1 MHNEWTIGD
10 REAQAAVDA
19 IRDRLKAEGKTA
31 AVAVV
36 DAHGELIA
44 FLRVDGGKCAPIRI
58 AINKAFTAAR
68 EERPTA
74 DIGRDA
80 RHPERGFDIS
90 YYADSRIVGW
100 GGGVPVLH
108 EGKVVGGIGVAAS
121 RKRRTCASRRWA
133 WRLSIA
139 PSDQWPPGQRE
150 RTRSCGRAR
159 VSHLSVNSWAVSS
172 NTTAPSFCAR
182 NTNAH
187 EVPAAGV

>member
-10 REAQAAVDA
+10 REAQAAIDA
-19 IRDRLKAEGKTA
+19 IRDRLKAESKAA

-44 FLRVDGGKCAPIRI
+44 FLRVDGSKCAPIRI

-68 EERPTA
+68 ERRPTA

-108 EGKVVGGIGVAAS
+108 DGNVVGGIGVS
-121 RKRRTCASRRWA
+121 GLPEERRTCASRRWD
-133 WRLSIA
+133 WQLSMA
-139 PSDQWPPGQRE
+139 PFDRWAPGE
-150 RTRSCGRAR
+150 R
-159 VSHLSVNSWAVSS
+159 VS
-172 NTTAPSFCAR
+172 AR
-182 NTNAH
+182 LVRRSRPIPQYAH
-187 EVPAAGV
+187 IR

>member
-1 MHNEWTIGD
+1 MQNEWTIGD
-10 REAQAAVDA
+10 REAQTAVDA

-68 EERPTA
+68 ERRPTA
-74 DIGRDA
+74 EIGRDA
-80 RHPERGFDIS
+80 RHPDRGFDIS

-108 EGKVVGGIGVAAS
+108 EGNVVGGIGVSGLPEEEDVRLAEVGLAAVDS
-121 RKRRTCASRRWA
+121 A
-133 WRLSIA
+133 L
-139 PSDQWPPGQRE
+139 
-150 RTRSCGRAR
+150 
-159 VSHLSVNSWAVSS
+159 
-172 NTTAPSFCAR
+172 R
-182 NTNAH
+182 NM
-187 EVPAAGV
+187 AAGPA